1 MRTLQ
6 RYFSY
11 NHSLYKV
18 DEYISLVLKN
28 IDPNNKFKVI
38 YEDLSESHFRVK
50 ITIFDKVLN

>member
-1 MRTLQ
+1 MRTFQ

-28 IDPNNKFKVI
+28 IDPNDKFKVI
-38 YEDLSESHFRVK
+38 YEDLSESHFSVRIK
-50 ITIFDKVLN
+50 IFDKVLN